1 MFIIC
6 TSIVAHIFRL
16 ETPRFYLLN
25 KATSIGKFYMKK
37 LLPILL
43 LAGFSSPAM
52 ADITHKLS
60 SSVQLS
66 VAAAATQVERIGTSY
81 SVSGT
86 GVDTSY
92 TSGGSAV
99 SDGIGS
105 LTISSGVG
113 AIPSLEATQKTAG
126 SAFSFSQTFVQGD
139 AISSSAPSVGAV
151 ANYSDVT
158 STASGSAGDLAG
170 TVNSSG
176 ALTVTAGGAG
186 TVATGQFVTTLEIK

>member
-1 MFIIC
+1 MFILC
-6 TSIVAHIFRL
+6 EPIVAHIL
-16 ETPRFYLLN
+16 ELKTPRSYLLN
-25 KATSIGKFYMKK
+25 KATSIGKIYMKK

-52 ADITHKLS
+52 ANITHKLS

-86 GVDTSY
+86 GVDTTY

-105 LTISSGVG
+105 LTISTGVG
-113 AIPSLEATQKTAG
+113 AIPSIEATQKTAG
-126 SAFSFSQTFVQGD
+126 SAFSFSQTFTQGD
-139 AISSSAPSVGAV
+139 ALATSAPTAGTVS
-151 ANYSDVT
+151 NFSNQT
-158 STASGSAGDLAG
+158 STASGTAGDLAG
-170 TVNSSG
+170 TITSAG
-176 ALTVTAGGAG
+176 AVTLTAGGAG
-186 TVATGQFVTTLEIK
+186 TVATGQFINELTID